1 MPRFDRYLLTGAKT
15 LSKVLKHSNTH
26 KQKEINMYDETMAK
40 LDALQA
46 TMLDKVSEIEASLAR
61 IELRMKFNE
70 DCIKATETNTG
81 VNFLLIDEILESYG
95 NVLDILVEESPDV
108 EMLYS
113 EDDEGDEEPKTAT
126 ILKLVINNTK
136 DEE

>member
-1 MPRFDRYLLTGAKT
+1 
-15 LSKVLKHSNTH
+15 
-26 KQKEINMYDETMAK
+26 MYDETMAK

-113 EDDEGDEEPKTAT
+113 EDDEGDDEPKTAT